1 MARKNA
7 VTAAKEKAV
16 NMVKDLGQNVGKAIN
31 IQGNDVSQDSYYG
44 NTSMMNSNVN
54 VGTNVNNSNSGNA
67 KSKSLNSNLDISYT
81 AVVTFELD

>member
-1 MARKNA
+1 M
-7 VTAAKEKAV
+7 TAAKEKAV

-31 IQGNDVSQDSYYG
+31 IQGNDDSQDSYYW
-44 NTSMMNSNVN
+44 NNSTSNSY
-54 VGTNVNNSNSGNA
+54 VNNSNSGNA